1 MKSTLSYQIQLD
13 FSQIMQVVKQLP
25 PNEKIKLSRELEKDA
40 IDSKLTRLLK
50 SFKTNDLSEEMI
62 TRESEIVREKLYS
75 KSHGK

>member
-25 PNEKIKLSRELEKDA
+25 ANEKIKLSMELEKDA
-40 IDSKLTRLLK
+40 VDSKLTRLLK
-50 SFKTNDLSEEMI
+50 SFKTNDLSEELI
-62 TRESEIVREKLYS
+62 ARECEIVREKLYS

>member
-25 PNEKIKLSRELEKDA
+25 ANEKIKLSRELEKDA